1 MAVDQIKLSP
11 ESFRTIFLRKE
22 DRVILRTEAG
32 RRIIIKRIIPEE
44 WIPYRVYDYEKAL
57 NDNKREIFLVDR
69 SLLPQIEDEFI
80 ESIRNNV

>member
-1 MAVDQIKLSP
+1 MAIDIIKLSP

-44 WIPYRVYDYEKAL
+44 WKPYRVYEYEEAI
-57 NDNKREIFLVDR
+57 NDNKRNILLIDKAYLTQVEKEIKDKLV
-69 SLLPQIEDEFI
+69 
-80 ESIRNNV
+80 

>member
-1 MAVDQIKLSP
+1 MAVDIVKLAP

-44 WIPYRVYDYEKAL
+44 WVPYRVYEYEQAI
-57 NDNKREIFLVDR
+57 NDNKRNIQLIDR
-69 SLLPQIEDEFI
+69 SYLSQIEKEL
-80 ESIRNNV
+80 EEKIR